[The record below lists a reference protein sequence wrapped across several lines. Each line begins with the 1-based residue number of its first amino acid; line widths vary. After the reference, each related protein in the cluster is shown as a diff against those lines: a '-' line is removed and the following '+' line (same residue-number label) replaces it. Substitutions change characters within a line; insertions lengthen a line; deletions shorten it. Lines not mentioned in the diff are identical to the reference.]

1 MTRAV
6 TRSYPYSIKDFLAPV
21 FRTLLPAR
29 RDGAANTALVNRK
42 AEYFFNVFGNSVL
55 RLAYSYLHNREDSE
69 EVLQET
75 LIKYINAAPEFEND
89 DHAKAWLMRVAAN
102 ISKNRIDY
110 NRRRQTDE
118 LNEELVSEERADLS
132 FVWEAVKSLKP
143 AQREAIHL
151 FYQEGYSTRE
161 IASIL
166 DRNES
171 SVRSDLKRGREAL
184 KTILKEAFDFE

>member
-151 FYQEGYSTRE
+151 FYQEGYSTKE